1 MKEIRLLLENFWI
14 DRDKNKEEY
23 FEIKKERKKIEKFYI
38 ERTGWKTLFTEKVI
52 KVEKIP
58 AKAEIFMGI
67 NEFQDKMDYCILC
80 GLLMFL
86 EDREDGEQFLLKEMT
101 DRIEFYLK
109 DFLEIDWT
117 KFTHRKSLIRV
128 FEYAEGI
135 RLIDKTEGNIKKYGE
150 DEEIEV
156 LYEKTGLSRYFSVN
170 FEKDISKYV
179 SYKDFEIEK
188 NENIDINRGDFRTNR
203 VYRKLLTTPAIYWSE
218 TNDQDRIYIKNQKPV
233 IEKGLENFFNGKL
246 HIHKNGA
253 FLIFD
258 NKDKIGEIHPK
269 GTMLA
274 ELVLL
279 VCNEVRKKVVNKEV
293 KKELNDIVYI
303 SKKEMEE
310 LIEECKNRYGINWS
324 KEYREMKT
332 EKIFDNIMEYM
343 KNWML
348 AEAEGE
354 EIVVYP
360 AVGKIT
366 GAYSKRLKS
375 VKGEKDE

>member
-1 MKEIRLLLENFWI
+1 MKEIKLLLENFWI
-14 DRDKNKEEY
+14 DREKNKEEY
-23 FEIKKERKKIEKFYI
+23 FEIKKQKKQIEKFYI
-38 ERTGWKTLFTEKVI
+38 EKTGWKTLFTEKVI

-58 AKAEIFMGI
+58 AKAESFMGI
-67 NEFQDKMDYCILC
+67 NEFQDKIDYCILC

-109 DFLEIDWT
+109 DFMEIDWT
-117 KFTHRKSLIRV
+117 KFIHRKSLVRV
-128 FEYAEGI
+128 FEYAERI
-135 RLIDKTEGNIKKYGE
+135 RIIDKTEGNIKKYGE

-170 FEKDISKYV
+170 FEKDIMKYA
-179 SYKDFEIEK
+179 SYEDFEIEK
-188 NENIDINRGDFRTNR
+188 NENIDIIRGDFRTNR
-203 VYRKLLTTPAIYWSE
+203 VYRKLLTTPAIYWNE
-218 TNDQDRIYIKNQKPV
+218 INDQDRIYIKNQKPI

-246 HIHKNGA
+246 HIHKNGV
-253 FLIFD
+253 FLVFD

-279 VCNEVRKKVVNKEV
+279 LCNEIRKKVINKEL
-293 KKELNDIVYI
+293 KKELNDIVYV
-303 SKKEMEE
+303 SKKEIQE

-332 EKIFDNIMEYM
+332 EKIFDNIIEYM
-343 KNWML
+343 EEWML
-348 AEAEGE
+348 VQVEKDD
-354 EIVVYP
+354 IIIYP

-366 GAYSKRLKS
+366 GIYSKKLKS
-375 VKGEKDE
+375 AKGERNE